1 MKSLQAEA
9 ASLSDPK
16 VQLDVINSHNQRIK
30 DLPKFENKMGE
41 AGLFPLKP
49 TGIEI
54 FQMNVGY
61 MCNMTCKHCHVDA
74 GPDRQGHDQRNLSV
88 LP

>member
-30 DLPKFENKMGE
+30 DLQN
-41 AGLFPLKP
+41 LK
-49 TGIEI
+49 IRWERLAY
-54 FQMNVGY
+54 F
-61 MCNMTCKHCHVDA
+61 
-74 GPDRQGHDQRNLSV
+74 R
-88 LP
+88 